1 MAKPSFIKDS
11 LSIFFTKIFVISLAI
26 ISVVILARALGP
38 ENRGILAA
46 VLIYPQL
53 LISLTEGGMRQAAT
67 LYIGKQKA
75 SDGEVLA
82 SLIFYVLAA
91 GSLGYLMVLSIMWL
105 TRPDH
110 FSLSMMLIAAAIIPT
125 TLSVNAFRGYFLG
138 KQKIKSFNRSTWIER
153 ALYVGLLVT
162 LYLLDSLTV
171 TTAIIATTLA
181 ATFNAIQAWLYV
193 KRINDSTLRLD
204 LSITWAMFKTGM
216 VYAVALF
223 LITANYKIDVL
234 LLSWLSTPEQV
245 GFYAVSS
252 QVAELMW
259 QLPGAVMLVLMSRS
273 ANNRDDSKEWTQR
286 VALVCRLMILISIIF
301 AAFLSFASYYGTS
314 LIFGNDYSDIKLLT
328 ATLLVASIFMVPF
341 KTLNA
346 DLAGEGKPIYSIYTM
361 LPTVI
366 LNIFLNMLLIKEY
379 GAMGAAIATL
389 TSYLLCSCLII
400 SIYRNHK
407 NIQLGKL
414 LVPSLSDFRQL
425 IDSVRNRR
433 KKSNE

>member
-105 TRPDH
+105 TGPDH

-153 ALYVGLLVT
+153 TLYVGLLVAFY
-162 LYLLDSLTV
+162 LYDSLTV

-193 KRINDSTLRLD
+193 KRINESNLAFD
-204 LSITWAMFKTGM
+204 LSVTWRMFKTGAI
-216 VYAVALF
+216 YGIALF
-223 LITANYKIDVL
+223 LITANYK
-234 LLSWLSTPEQV
+234 LSLFMLSILSTHEQV
-245 GFYAVSS
+245 GYYAVST
-252 QVAELMW
+252 QIAELMW
-259 QLPGAVMLVLMSRS
+259 QLPGAVMLILMSRS
-273 ANNRDDSKEWTQR
+273 ANNQIVTEEWTQK
-286 VALVCRLMILISIIF
+286 VVFACRAMLIITLPI
-301 AAFLSFASYYGTS
+301 AFTLSVLSYFGISY
-314 LIFGNDYSDIKLLT
+314 IFGEEYNKAKYTAILLIT
-328 ATLLVASIFMVPF
+328 STIFMIPF

-346 DLAGEGKPIYSIYTM
+346 NFAGEGKAMYSIYVM
-361 LPTVI
+361 VPAAL
-366 LNIFLNMLLIKEY
+366 LNIAINIILIPIY
-379 GAMGAAIATL
+379 HSTGAAIAT
-389 TSYLLCSCLII
+389 TISYIFVGLSI
-400 SIYRNHK
+400 SIIFAKLKHV
-407 NIQLGKL
+407 KL
-414 LVPSLSDFRQL
+414 LEIIF
-425 IDSVRNRR
+425 IR
-433 KKSNE
+433 KNDIGKMTQMALRTLKR